1 MPLQTFRYAACG
13 GFNTMLDI
21 SLFYVLMNFVLPRPL
36 VHLPYVVMETHIAAF
51 LLAFAVTFPVGFYLS
66 RYVVWESTDTK
77 KRVQLFRYMLVVAAC
92 IVLNYLFLKLFVTKL
107 GWWPTIGKVVTT
119 IFVVAFSYVAQ
130 RNFSFKSVNK

>member
-1 MPLQTFRYAACG
+1 
-13 GFNTMLDI
+13 
-21 SLFYVLMNFVLPRPL
+21 
-36 VHLPYVVMETHIAAF
+36 METHIAAF